1 MNTIIAVYCVT
12 LHHQAKTRAP
22 PRESRLSISHIAA
35 YCVTLSHNT
44 AIRSPHLAHA
54 DVGVSPNRAMSLACL
69 DLLDV
74 DVQKSRAAQNILE
87 VNATSARDYKTQVL
101 DNNKSKI
108 EFIHAKQMANLDVS
122 KTGQLHH
129 IQKLL
134 PKKYKEI
141 FLEQQNSQQ
150 FGHTNLF

>member
-1 MNTIIAVYCVT
+1 MKSGQFGQTAPSTNRVSGHHVFQNTPSGQY
-12 LHHQAKTRAP
+12 
-22 PRESRLSISHIAA
+22 
-35 YCVTLSHNT
+35 
-44 AIRSPHLAHA
+44 
-54 DVGVSPNRAMSLACL
+54 L

-108 EFIHAKQMANLDVS
+108 DFIHAKQMANLDVS
-122 KTGQLHH
+122 KTGHLHH
-129 IQKLL
+129 IQKML